1 MNDVSNS
8 RPAWVERMFDG
19 FAVCASFTCMAH
31 CLLLPLLL
39 AALPALADR
48 LDPGESFHIVVLLL
62 AVPTSAFALIG
73 GWRRH
78 RASVP
83 LAVGSAG
90 LALMAAGIAFSSREA
105 IETALTVAGSLL
117 LAGAHVANWRNRRR
131 SSQLIRLPE
140 SASGPA

>member
-1 MNDVSNS
+1 MQYDEK
-8 RPAWVERMFDG
+8 RPSARTESVLDG

-39 AALPALADR
+39 AALPAFADR
-48 LDPGESFHIVVLLL
+48 LDPGESFHLIVLLL
-62 AVPTSAFALIG
+62 AIPTSALALVA

-90 LALMAAGIAFSSREA
+90 LALMAAGIAFANREA
-105 IETALTVAGSLL
+105 IETGLTVAGSLL
-117 LAGAHVANWRNRRR
+117 LAGAHVANWRNRSRR
-131 SSQLIRLPE
+131 
-140 SASGPA
+140 PAVAAMAERCSDPA